1 MVLRLGC
8 KVMDGLMH
16 MIWIMMHMRQSVG
29 KTTGAPGQK
38 GTWQLSILLWYVA
51 VQWGKRKDRIVWSM
65 KVGLEMAVDFLE
77 LCPNAIWPCI
87 MIPGA
92 IPRCLH
98 SFTSKGYARAF
109 SGGLSEGCQLQNAQ
123 SLPGAYRTSGGLTT
137 ESSVIQ
143 KAQPLHPQGNR
154 LGGMIQAPEFSC
166 GVKLGPGLCLKVN
179 HRLRFPLL
187 PWRPTPLLSPRTSL
201 ESHGH
206 PNSCFRVWF

>member
-1 MVLRLGC
+1 MGLRLGC

-16 MIWIMMHMRQSVG
+16 MIWIMMHMRQSMG

-65 KVGLEMAVDFLE
+65 KVGLEMAVNFLE

-98 SFTSKGYARAF
+98 SFTSKGYAQAF
-109 SGGLSEGCQLQNAQ
+109 SGGLSEDASCRMPRVFRELTELQEGSPLRVQSYRRPSPCIHKGTDWEGWSRLQSSHVGSSWGQAFVWRSTTGCVFLSFPEDQLHCCLLG
-123 SLPGAYRTSGGLTT
+123 LP
-137 ESSVIQ
+137 
-143 KAQPLHPQGNR
+143 
-154 LGGMIQAPEFSC
+154 
-166 GVKLGPGLCLKVN
+166 
-179 HRLRFPLL
+179 
-187 PWRPTPLLSPRTSL
+187 
-201 ESHGH
+201 
-206 PNSCFRVWF
+206 